1 MDSWALPCPPHTPS
15 KTTEELSHMITAH
28 KHHSNTKKV
37 CHLAWQN
44 TPHWVP
50 WSFVTC
56 GQYTIHMPTLFV
68 LGLVCLQKIHDRQ
81 TFNERL
87 NHQLHLYHEQ
97 SNPIFLKDVW
107 CTIKLF
113 LVAKRI
119 SSSADIVETI
129 ISWYMS
135 PHYNFD
141 LDDRKTIFLE
151 DSGSWQYIPVLH
163 LVTNK

>member
-1 MDSWALPCPPHTPS
+1 M
-15 KTTEELSHMITAH
+15 EELSHMITVH

-37 CHLAWQN
+37 CRLAW
-44 TPHWVP
+44 P

-56 GQYTIHMPTLFV
+56 GQYTIHMPTLFA
-68 LGLVCLQKIHDRQ
+68 LGLVCLQNIHARQ

-87 NHQLHLYHEQ
+87 NHQLQLYREH
-97 SNPIFLKDVW
+97 SNPVFLKDVW
-107 CTIKLF
+107 CTIKLC

-141 LDDRKTIFLE
+141 LEESKTIFLE
-151 DSGSWQYIPVLH
+151 DSGSWQYISVLH